1 MPLKE
6 KRHKTTGK
14 QKISLREDMLLNMT
28 KNSMDKTQQRS
39 KRLNND
45 ATWCVMLGGVR
56 ND

>member
-1 MPLKE
+1 
-6 KRHKTTGK
+6 
-14 QKISLREDMLLNMT
+14 MLLNMT
-28 KNSMDKTQQRS
+28 KNSKDKTQQRS